1 MTTRRNF
8 LKQSLLAAGAASVP
22 AGNLLAQEKM
32 EEKRPKYNLP
42 YKNTYLKEPFVTEN
56 EFRTAKP
63 ETITPGT
70 FEEAKQILPDPTWSG
85 HEKEIE
91 MYWKA
96 WQIGIGNIKAPEP
109 DSGFV
114 CSYLDVAYN
123 GNIFMWDSAFMMMFA
138 RFGTRFFPFQRT
150 LAGRLRRTEQTVSSV
165 TIRPAPDRISSLGA
179 RSSIISSSAI

>member
-56 EFRTAKP
+56 EFRTARP

-123 GNIFMWDSAFMMMFA
+123 GNIFMWDS
-138 RFGTRFFPFQRT
+138 GSP
-150 LAGRLRRTEQTVSSV
+150 RRTERTGSSV
-165 TIRPAPDRISSLGA
+165 TFRPARDRNSSLGA
-179 RSSIISSSAI
+179 RSSIISSSAIWTAYTRYSPPFALIING

>member
-85 HEKEIE
+85 FHESHRLIILLEYGVSLVGFKI
-91 MYWKA
+91 YL
-96 WQIGIGNIKAPEP
+96 NI
-109 DSGFV
+109 V
-114 CSYLDVAYN
+114 
-123 GNIFMWDSAFMMMFA
+123 
-138 RFGTRFFPFQRT
+138 RQ
-150 LAGRLRRTEQTVSSV
+150 LAL
-165 TIRPAPDRISSLGA
+165 LG
-179 RSSIISSSAI
+179 

>member
-56 EFRTAKP
+56 EFRTARP

-70 FEEAKQILPDPTWSG
+70 FEEAKQILPDPHG
-85 HEKEIE
+85 KGDGVLR
-91 MYWKA
+91 KA
-96 WQIGIGNIKAPEP
+96 ILQELKYKYKNYQSQDASFRE
-109 DSGFV
+109 
-114 CSYLDVAYN
+114 Y
-123 GNIFMWDSAFMMMFA
+123 
-138 RFGTRFFPFQRT
+138 
-150 LAGRLRRTEQTVSSV
+150 
-165 TIRPAPDRISSLGA
+165 GA
-179 RSSIISSSAI
+179 

>member
-91 MYWKA
+91 MYWKVGKSA
-96 WQIGIGNIKAPEP
+96 SATSRPRNRIP
-109 DSGFV
+109 V
-114 CSYLDVAYN
+114 SYAVTSMSLQRQYLHVGLRLHDDV
-123 GNIFMWDSAFMMMFA
+123 
-138 RFGTRFFPFQRT
+138 RPFRYPLLPLPT
-150 LAGRLRRTEQTVSSV
+150 YVR
-165 TIRPAPDRISSLGA
+165 
-179 RSSIISSSAI
+179 

>member
-96 WQIGIGNIKAPEP
+96 WQIGIGNI
-109 DSGFV
+109 
-114 CSYLDVAYN
+114 
-123 GNIFMWDSAFMMMFA
+123 
-138 RFGTRFFPFQRT
+138 
-150 LAGRLRRTEQTVSSV
+150 
-165 TIRPAPDRISSLGA
+165 
-179 RSSIISSSAI
+179 

>member
-22 AGNLLAQEKM
+22 TGSLLAQEKA

-56 EFRTAKP
+56 EFRTARP

-70 FEEAKQILPDPTWSG
+70 FEEAKQILPNPTWSG

-96 WQIGIGNIKAPEP
+96 WRQHQGPGT
-109 DSGFV
+109 GFRFRMQLPR
-114 CSYLDVAYN
+114 CRLQRQYLHVGLRLHDDV
-123 GNIFMWDSAFMMMFA
+123 
-138 RFGTRFFPFQRT
+138 RPFRYPLLPLPT
-150 LAGRLRRTEQTVSSV
+150 YVR
-165 TIRPAPDRISSLGA
+165 
-179 RSSIISSSAI
+179 

>member
-70 FEEAKQILPDPTWSG
+70 FEEAKQILPDPTWKSR
-85 HEKEIE
+85 
-91 MYWKA
+91 
-96 WQIGIGNIKAPEP
+96 
-109 DSGFV
+109 
-114 CSYLDVAYN
+114 C
-123 GNIFMWDSAFMMMFA
+123 
-138 RFGTRFFPFQRT
+138 T
-150 LAGRLRRTEQTVSSV
+150 GRLGKSASATSRPRNRIPVSYAV
-165 TIRPAPDRISSLGA
+165 TSMSPTTAISSCGTPP
-179 RSSIISSSAI
+179 S

>member
-96 WQIGIGNIKAPEP
+96 WQIGIGNIKARNRIP
-109 DSGFV
+109 V
-114 CSYLDVAYN
+114 SYA
-123 GNIFMWDSAFMMMFA
+123 
-138 RFGTRFFPFQRT
+138 
-150 LAGRLRRTEQTVSSV
+150 V
-165 TIRPAPDRISSLGA
+165 TSMSPTTAISSCGTPP
-179 RSSIISSSAI
+179 S

>member
-70 FEEAKQILPDPTWSG
+70 FEEAKQIL
-85 HEKEIE
+85 
-91 MYWKA
+91 
-96 WQIGIGNIKAPEP
+96 
-109 DSGFV
+109 
-114 CSYLDVAYN
+114 
-123 GNIFMWDSAFMMMFA
+123 
-138 RFGTRFFPFQRT
+138 RTRLGADTRRKSRCT
-150 LAGRLRRTEQTVSSV
+150 GRLGKSASATSRPRNRIPVSYAATSMSPTTQYLHV
-165 TIRPAPDRISSLGA
+165 GLRLHDDVRPFRYPLLPLPTYVR
-179 RSSIISSSAI
+179 

>member
-138 RFGTRFFPFQRT
+138 SFGTRFFPFQRT
-150 LAGRLRRTEQTVSSV
+150 
-165 TIRPAPDRISSLGA
+165 
-179 RSSIISSSAI
+179 

>member
-70 FEEAKQILPDPTWSG
+70 GFRFRMQLPRCRL
-85 HEKEIE
+85 
-91 MYWKA
+91 
-96 WQIGIGNIKAPEP
+96 QRQ
-109 DSGFV
+109 
-114 CSYLDVAYN
+114 YLHVGLRLHDDVRPFRYPFLPFPAYV
-123 GNIFMWDSAFMMMFA
+123 
-138 RFGTRFFPFQRT
+138 R
-150 LAGRLRRTEQTVSSV
+150 
-165 TIRPAPDRISSLGA
+165 
-179 RSSIISSSAI
+179 

>member
-150 LAGRLRRTEQTVSSV
+150 LDNFYAKQH
-165 TIRPAPDRISSLGA
+165 PDGFICREIKADGA
-179 RSSIISSSAI
+179 DCFER

>member
-1 MTTRRNF
+1 
-8 LKQSLLAAGAASVP
+8 
-22 AGNLLAQEKM
+22 M

-123 GNIFMWDSAFMMMFA
+123 GNILHVGLRLHDDV
-138 RFGTRFFPFQRT
+138 RPFRYPLLPLPT
-150 LAGRLRRTEQTVSSV
+150 YVR
-165 TIRPAPDRISSLGA
+165 
-179 RSSIISSSAI
+179 

>member
-70 FEEAKQILPDPTWSG
+70 FEEARHRQHQGPGTGFRFRMQLPRCRLQRQYLHVGLRLHDDVRPFRYPLLPLPT
-85 HEKEIE
+85 
-91 MYWKA
+91 Y
-96 WQIGIGNIKAPEP
+96 
-109 DSGFV
+109 V
-114 CSYLDVAYN
+114 
-123 GNIFMWDSAFMMMFA
+123 
-138 RFGTRFFPFQRT
+138 R
-150 LAGRLRRTEQTVSSV
+150 
-165 TIRPAPDRISSLGA
+165 
-179 RSSIISSSAI
+179 

>member
-85 HEKEIE
+85 HAT
-91 MYWKA
+91 WKA
-96 WQIGIGNIKAPEP
+96 SIATMLLSVKEP
-109 DSGFV
+109 
-114 CSYLDVAYN
+114 
-123 GNIFMWDSAFMMMFA
+123 
-138 RFGTRFFPFQRT
+138 
-150 LAGRLRRTEQTVSSV
+150 
-165 TIRPAPDRISSLGA
+165 
-179 RSSIISSSAI
+179 

>member
-22 AGNLLAQEKM
+22 TGSLLAQEKA

-56 EFRTAKP
+56 EFRTARP

-70 FEEAKQILPDPTWSG
+70 FEEAKQILPNPTWSG

-91 MYWKA
+91 MYW
-96 WQIGIGNIKAPEP
+96 
-109 DSGFV
+109 
-114 CSYLDVAYN
+114 
-123 GNIFMWDSAFMMMFA
+123 
-138 RFGTRFFPFQRT
+138 
-150 LAGRLRRTEQTVSSV
+150 
-165 TIRPAPDRISSLGA
+165 
-179 RSSIISSSAI
+179 